1 MFSGQLDVRHMQ
13 LLLCVAHFLIWQC
26 CLPIILNMSLTVF
39 FLDIW
44 SLGVIL
50 FMLVCG
56 RAPFYE
62 ANDSETLINIMDVR
76 YSVSEHVSSACQRLV
91 SIYNYLIR
99 YMQIPLFT

>member
-1 MFSGQLDVRHMQ
+1 MNDFIQILSLLDV
-13 LLLCVAHFLIWQC
+13 
-26 CLPIILNMSLTVF
+26 
-39 FLDIW
+39 W

-76 YSVSEHVSSACQRLV
+76 YSVSGHVSQPCQR
-91 SIYNYLIR
+91 
-99 YMQIPLFT
+99 

>member
-1 MFSGQLDVRHMQ
+1 MNDFIQILSVLDV
-13 LLLCVAHFLIWQC
+13 
-26 CLPIILNMSLTVF
+26 
-39 FLDIW
+39 W

-76 YSVSEHVSSACQRLV
+76 YSVSGHVSQSCQR
-91 SIYNYLIR
+91 
-99 YMQIPLFT
+99 

>member
-1 MFSGQLDVRHMQ
+1 MNDFIQILSVLDV
-13 LLLCVAHFLIWQC
+13 
-26 CLPIILNMSLTVF
+26 
-39 FLDIW
+39 W

-76 YSVSEHVSSACQRLV
+76 YSVSGHVSQPCQR
-91 SIYNYLIR
+91 
-99 YMQIPLFT
+99 

>member
-1 MFSGQLDVRHMQ
+1 MNDFFQILSVLDV
-13 LLLCVAHFLIWQC
+13 
-26 CLPIILNMSLTVF
+26 
-39 FLDIW
+39 W

-76 YSVSEHVSSACQRLV
+76 YSVSGHVSQPCQR
-91 SIYNYLIR
+91 
-99 YMQIPLFT
+99 

>member
-1 MFSGQLDVRHMQ
+1 MLKSSK
-13 LLLCVAHFLIWQC
+13 FLKLYEKALKFIANIV
-26 CLPIILNMSLTVF
+26 L

-62 ANDSETLINIMDVR
+62 VNDSETLINIMDVR
-76 YSVSEHVSSACQRLV
+76 YSVSDHVSLACQ
-91 SIYNYLIR
+91 
-99 YMQIPLFT
+99 T

>member
-1 MFSGQLDVRHMQ
+1 MNDFIQILSVLDV
-13 LLLCVAHFLIWQC
+13 
-26 CLPIILNMSLTVF
+26 
-39 FLDIW
+39 W

-76 YSVSEHVSSACQRLV
+76 YSVSGNVSQPCQR
-91 SIYNYLIR
+91 
-99 YMQIPLFT
+99 

>member
-1 MFSGQLDVRHMQ
+1 MNDLIQILSVLDV
-13 LLLCVAHFLIWQC
+13 
-26 CLPIILNMSLTVF
+26 
-39 FLDIW
+39 W

-76 YSVSEHVSSACQRLV
+76 YSVSGHVSQPCQR
-91 SIYNYLIR
+91 
-99 YMQIPLFT
+99 

>member
-1 MFSGQLDVRHMQ
+1 MCTDIFILG
-13 LLLCVAHFLIWQC
+13 LILQ
-26 CLPIILNMSLTVF
+26 IFVV
-39 FLDIW
+39 DIW

-76 YSVSEHVSSACQRLV
+76 YSISEHVSSACQ
-91 SIYNYLIR
+91 
-99 YMQIPLFT
+99 T